1 LKQQD
6 LRLQFKHI
14 DDILRHVV
22 TEPKF
27 TENIT
32 KEVGNTQYNLDK
44 ENLSDSKV
52 AKGLSH
58 QQYVIASA
66 NKLGDF
72 LSSIL
77 SNMQME
83 LSGAGA
89 GKPKKGGGQEMQLPD
104 ILPNSKDW

>member
-1 LKQQD
+1 MTVSC
-6 LRLQFKHI
+6 
-14 DDILRHVV
+14 HVV
-22 TEPKF
+22 TESKF

-44 ENLSDSKV
+44 TLENLSDSKV

-72 LSSIL
+72 
-77 SNMQME
+77 E
-83 LSGAGA
+83 
-89 GKPKKGGGQEMQLPD
+89 
-104 ILPNSKDW
+104 